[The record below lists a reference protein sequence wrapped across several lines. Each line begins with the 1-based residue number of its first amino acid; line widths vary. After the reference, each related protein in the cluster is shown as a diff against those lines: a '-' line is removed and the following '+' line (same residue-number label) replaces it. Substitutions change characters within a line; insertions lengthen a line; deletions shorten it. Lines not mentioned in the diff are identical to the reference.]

1 MEFSLISPRLVIQ
14 KNDFL
19 GSGVPYWPLEL
30 ATFASFI
37 RLQNDDVKMY
47 DLFGN
52 NPQKLSDKGTH
63 YLQGE
68 HINKYIGPAFYAT
81 IGNTAS
87 FRVGRLTI

>member
-52 NPQKLSDKGTH
+52 NPKKLSDKGTH

-68 HINKYIGPAFYAT
+68 HINKYIPK
-81 IGNTAS
+81 IKK
-87 FRVGRLTI
+87 VI